1 MKRNTQLYIKC
12 VFGGGRSIFVF
23 PRAVHLRVHAL
34 DTCIIIRAFHV
45 FNGMWKIV
53 FPSLICLFLLIFRS
67 KNMCCHQMNWS
78 WFHYYYHYFILDI
91 TTVYTR
97 IQEYCFTANIFCNEP
112 CNLIFFD
119 TLWFLTSIK
128 LSTNRKKYLKS
139 FKYIFKG
146 RRKVNLCI
154 CEMQR
159 NGVAVV
165 LLSQLTQIFLSNI
178 DIFSETVNDKCH
190 ALRKTLGPTTEIP

>member
-67 KNMCCHQMNWS
+67 KNVLS
-78 WFHYYYHYFILDI
+78 SDELVLISLLLSLFYFRHI
-91 TTVYTR
+91 VYTR
-97 IQEYCFTANIFCNEP
+97 IHEYCFTANIFCNEP